1 MPLKPQ
7 DLLICLALAARDAS
21 AWTYAQLADSLGL
34 SASEAKKGVDRALA
48 AGLLAPGLEA
58 GQKPMPVRR
67 ALVDFLVH
75 GARYAFFAQ
84 PGRVV
89 RGIPTAWAAPPL
101 DGEVV
106 GGDEL
111 PPVWPSSHGSV
122 RGQEIEP
129 LYGSVTEVVLGDP
142 ALYELLALVDALRIG
157 RIRERELAA
166 RVLKERLLG
175 GAPDQDSSAD
185 VA

>member
-7 DLLICLALAARDAS
+7 DLLLCLALAARDAS
-21 AWTYAQLADSLGL
+21 AWTYAQLAASLGL

-48 AGLLAPGLEA
+48 AGLLAPALEE
-58 GQKPMPVRR
+58 GEKPMPVRR

-75 GARYAFFAQ
+75 GARYAFYAQ

-89 RGIPTAWAAPPL
+89 RGVPTAWAAPPL

-111 PPVWPSSHGSV
+111 PPVWPSPHGSV

-129 LYGSVTEVVLGDP
+129 LYGSVPEVVLGDP

-166 RVLKERLLG
+166 GHLRERLLDG
-175 GAPDQDSSAD
+175 PSDQDKSAD